1 MNYKKQAEGST
12 RIDLREVGNYYFVDW
27 DMLDDE
33 TIERLEADGYEEEM
47 DVTMNEI
54 DEYNIPFVAV
64 DMSFGYWDEDDAR
77 FMLSQYIKGADH
89 YLVFANGCRWDG
101 ASGYKFA
108 DDIVDTIY
116 RDYDVTIYPK
126 TATKGG
132 KTLVCTE
139 HSHDVPMGAR
149 TTIIALTDNEY
160 ERLVNSEWD
169 VVRRFAKKQ
178 EDKALEM

>member
-1 MNYKKQAEGST
+1 MNYKTHAENT
-12 RIDLREVGNYYFVDW
+12 RPVDLTEIGNYYMVDW
-27 DMLDDE
+27 EMLDDE
-33 TIERLEADGYEEEM
+33 TIERLEANGYESQYDM
-47 DVTMNEI
+47 SMSDI
-54 DEYNIPFVAV
+54 EYFDIPMTAV
-64 DMSFGYWDEDDAR
+64 DFSFGYWDEYLAR
-77 FMLSQYIKGADH
+77 DLLSEYIKDANH

-108 DDIVDTIY
+108 DDIIDTIY

-169 VVRRFAKKQ
+169 VVRRFAEKQ